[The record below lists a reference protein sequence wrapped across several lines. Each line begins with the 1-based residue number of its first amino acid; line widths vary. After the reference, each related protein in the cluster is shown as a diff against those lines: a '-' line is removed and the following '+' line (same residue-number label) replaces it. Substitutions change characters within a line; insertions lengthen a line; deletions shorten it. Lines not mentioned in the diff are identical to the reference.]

1 MNKLVVQV
9 KYRYMPVLACLPL
22 LYVHNLCKVVLAA
35 ISHFD
40 QAAKDSLVKEGLID
54 PLLQLVTF
62 HLQRLKL
69 NIIGWNILIIFV
81 LHKQHSQMTLVRQ
94 IF

>member
-1 MNKLVVQV
+1 
-9 KYRYMPVLACLPL
+9 MPVLSCLPL
-22 LYVHNLCKVVLAA
+22 LYVHNLCKVVFAA
-35 ISHFD
+35 VSHFD

-69 NIIGWNILIIFV
+69 NIIGRDILVILV
-81 LHKQHSQMTLVRQ
+81 LHNQCSQMTHVRQ
-94 IF
+94 IFQSSLGLQ